1 MIWQLLAIGVSLG
14 VMAAPDLLSLT
25 DAVAD
30 AFHVLGPIAASVGA
44 MAASRVLRGL
54 RRLHLLLGPAIA
66 GSALLFGGPAAVAVG
81 FGAGALLM
89 ALAFPGGEDP
99 APLGGGWRSLW
110 ARDDSTSGPPGRA
123 VRTSNDP

>member
-66 GSALLFGGPAAVAVG
+66 GSALLFGGGPAAVAIG
-81 FGAGALLM
+81 FGAGAVLM
-89 ALAFPGGEDP
+89 ALAFPGGADP

-110 ARDDSTSGPPGRA
+110 ALDDSTSG
-123 VRTSNDP
+123 